1 VVVGKAMFI
10 SLSPLIFSIDSIDRI
25 TIALTIA
32 GTVMLLG
39 AVLSMRRL
47 QGI

>member
-1 VVVGKAMFI
+1 MFT
-10 SLSPLIFSIDSIDRI
+10 SLSPLIFGIDGIDRI

-39 AVLSMRRL
+39 AVLSIRHL
-47 QGI
+47 QGL